1 MKIWFEVP
9 QRPNKSII
17 RFNPLAGHVQGI
29 EYISHARPWSVSC
42 RSGCTRVAIKAF
54 TAQPKST
61 IRVVRRGWQSRTT
74 ELKISKDIIS
84 RIDQRKIP
92 RRPNP
97 AARPPKMFRTS
108 HSRSKLLSSNISR
121 RRPSTS
127 LGSL

>member
-1 MKIWFEVP
+1 MKMWVKVP
-9 QRPNKSII
+9 KGPNKSIV
-17 RFNPLAGHVQGI
+17 RCNMLDGHVQGI

-74 ELKISKDIIS
+74 ELKISKDTMS
-84 RIDQRKIP
+84 RIDQRKVP

-121 RRPSTS
+121 RRPSSS
-127 LGSL
+127 LESL